1 MSRRRD
7 DESAKGAMGSE
18 APDSIAAPGS
28 GTEIRIRRETLG
40 GQVYDLL
47 RDRILRGEIPGG
59 TRLAQSPISEEMG
72 ISRIPVRDALK
83 RLENDGLVV
92 SDEIGRYSVVPFT
105 SQDAEE
111 IYAIRRRLESL
122 AIERAVKA
130 MTADQM
136 AAIESLFAELSRAAE
151 QQELSRF
158 TELNVRFHMAIYE
171 ASGMRRLV
179 RMIRGLWLGVPPL
192 TPMVLEGRTE
202 RSQSEHEEIIDRLRA
217 RDAAGAARA
226 LDRHINNAG
235 AELQN
240 TIDATWRSKRRRA
253 AT

>member
-1 MSRRRD
+1 
-7 DESAKGAMGSE
+7 
-18 APDSIAAPGS
+18 
-28 GTEIRIRRETLG
+28 
-40 GQVYDLL
+40 
-47 RDRILRGEIPGG
+47 
-59 TRLAQSPISEEMG
+59 MG

-130 MTADQM
+130 MTSDQM
-136 AAIESLFAELSRAAE
+136 AEIQSLFAELSRAAE
-151 QQELSRF
+151 RQELSSLHRAQCPLSHGDLRG
-158 TELNVRFHMAIYE
+158 ERHAAAGAHDPGPVA
-171 ASGMRRLV
+171 RRAA
-179 RMIRGLWLGVPPL
+179 L

-202 RSQSEHEEIIDRLRA
+202 RSQREHEEIIDRLRA

-226 LDRHINNAG
+226 MERHVANAG
-235 AELQN
+235 GELRS
-240 TIDATWRSKRRRA
+240 TIDAKWGSKRRRA
-253 AT
+253 AP

>member
-1 MSRRRD
+1 MSGRRD
-7 DESAKGAMGSE
+7 DEAAKPTKGE
-18 APDSIAAPGS
+18 APATASPSAS

-47 RDRILRGEIPGG
+47 RDRILRGEVPGG

-83 RLENDGLVV
+83 RLENDGLVI

-111 IYAIRRRLESL
+111 IYAIRRQLESL

-130 MTADQM
+130 MTAEKM
-136 AAIESLFAELSRAAE
+136 EEIESLFAELGRAAE
-151 QQELSRF
+151 RQELRRF

-202 RSQSEHEEIIDRLRA
+202 RSQREHEEIIDRLRA
-217 RDAAGAARA
+217 RDATGAARA
-226 LDRHINNAG
+226 LERHIATAG
-235 AELQN
+235 TELRS
-240 TIDATWRSKRRRA
+240 TIDATWGSKRRRS

>member
-1 MSRRRD
+1 MSGRD
-7 DESAKGAMGSE
+7 DEGAEGPAE
-18 APDSIAAPGS
+18 DDAPVAAGLPGS

-130 MTADQM
+130 MTADRM
-136 AAIESLFAELSRAAE
+136 NEIESLFAELGRAAAR
-151 QQELSRF
+151 QELSRF
-158 TELNVRFHMAIYE
+158 TELNVSFHMTIYE

-202 RSQSEHEEIIDRLRA
+202 RSQSEHGEIIDRLRA
-217 RDAAGAARA
+217 RDAAGAAGA
-226 LDRHINNAG
+226 LDRHIANAG
-235 AELQN
+235 AELRG
-240 TIDATWRSKRRRA
+240 TIDATWGSKPRRA